1 MSEEKKQLTCMDLHS
16 GDFILV
22 ESFGFPAT
30 FIDKVKTLSDTTVT
44 TESGNK
50 LSYYAISGIPL
61 NSLRTK
67 WLNQLDFAVGDL
79 GTICSPAPVYYLD
92 FDIDTHYIPELV
104 YYKDNL
110 AIDVVTSSVFVKG
123 TLETNKD
130 LKYLHEVQH
139 WYYDV
144 TGKRI
149 NLNIKDKNKS

>member
-1 MSEEKKQLTCMDLHS
+1 MLEEKNKLTCMDLHP

-22 ESFGFPAT
+22 ESFEFSSS
-30 FIDKVKTLSDTTVT
+30 FIDKIKTLSDTTVT

-50 LSYYAISGIPL
+50 LSYYAITGILLKPL
-61 NSLRTK
+61 GLSKSNK
-67 WLNQLDFAVGDL
+67 WLKQLDFLVGDL
-79 GTICSPAPVYYLD
+79 GTLYSPAP
-92 FDIDTHYIPELV
+92 V

-110 AIDVVTSSVFVKG
+110 AIDVESSTVLVQG

-144 TGKRI
+144 TGKRLD
-149 NLNIKDKNKS
+149 LNIIKDKNKS

>member
-1 MSEEKKQLTCMDLHS
+1 MLGEKKQLTCMDLHP
-16 GDFILV
+16 GDFILA
-22 ESFGFPAT
+22 ESFEFPSS
-30 FIDKVKTLSDTTVT
+30 FIDKIKTLSDTTVT

-50 LSYYAISGIPL
+50 LSYYAIAGIPL
-61 NSLRTK
+61 MPLGLSKSNK

-79 GTICSPAPVYYLD
+79 GTLYSPAP
-92 FDIDTHYIPELV
+92 V

-110 AIDVVTSSVFVKG
+110 AIDVESSTVFVKG
-123 TLETNKD
+123 TLESNKD

-144 TGKRI
+144 TGKTL